1 MHWAAER
8 KHFES
13 QMPLLQYVYVFLD
26 FSLYTIKKRNWEPI
40 PSLKTVNFVGKI
52 DMHTAVPES
61 TSIWVTGSWNLFEDR
76 FCKQIC

>member
-13 QMPLLQYVYVFLD
+13 QMPLLQTLAFTPLKNA
-26 FSLYTIKKRNWEPI
+26 TEEPI

-61 TSIWVTGSWNLFEDR
+61 TSIWVTGS
-76 FCKQIC
+76 